1 MIPFP
6 TLEAQPKVSQPKA
19 VAITR
24 VVSIDIV
31 RALTMVLMIFV
42 NDLGTLKNIPLW
54 LEHVEP
60 GVDGIGLA
68 DVVFPAFLFIVGLS
82 LPFAVDHRRKKGDSD
97 LQLVVHVLVRTIA
110 LLVMG
115 VFLVNGETINQAAT
129 GLRSYQ
135 YYSLCCLSFILIWN
149 IYPKTANRYL
159 VYAAKALGII
169 TLIVLAFIYRGGEGA
184 EILRFAP
191 HWWGILGL
199 IGWAYLVAGL
209 VTVFAKNN
217 IWIILGAWIF
227 FSALSMV
234 YKAGY
239 IPHNSFVSLIPNAI
253 LGGTLTGLVL
263 GGVLASILFM
273 YFRKRNENNRMTLVF
288 IGWAVLMIFL
298 SIITR
303 PYWKLAKLGATPAWL
318 FLCSAFTLLAF
329 LAVYWLADVKRKSGW
344 FNFIKPAGTDT
355 LLCYLI
361 PYFLYALITA
371 THFHWPDWLITGGI
385 GLLKSFLL
393 ALLCVF
399 ITGWLNKAGVRMK
412 L

>member
-6 TLEAQPKVSQPKA
+6 TLETRPKISTPKTIP
-19 VAITR
+19 VTR
-24 VVSIDIV
+24 VVAIDIV

-42 NDLGTLKNIPLW
+42 NDLGSLKDIPLW
-54 LEHVEP
+54 LEHVKP

-82 LPFAVDHRRKKGDSD
+82 LPFAVESRRAKGDTE
-97 LQLVVHVLVRTIA
+97 LQLVAHVLVRTIA

-135 YYSLCCLSFILIWN
+135 WYSLSCFSFILIWN
-149 IYPKTANRYL
+149 IYPKKANRYL
-159 VYAAKALGII
+159 TLAAKVLGIC
-169 TLIVLAFIYRGGEGA
+169 TLIVLAIIYRGGEGQ
-184 EILRFAP
+184 EVLRFAP
-191 HWWGILGL
+191 QWWGILGL
-199 IGWAYLVAGL
+199 IGWSYLVAAL
-209 VTVFAKNN
+209 VTVFSKNN
-217 IWIILGAWIF
+217 FWVILGAWVF
-227 FSALSMV
+227 FCVLSMV
-234 YKAGY
+234 SKAGY
-239 IPHNSFVSLIPNAI
+239 IPRDSFISFIPGAI
-253 LGGTLTGLVL
+253 LGGTLTGLTL
-263 GGVLASILFM
+263 GGALTSIAFK
-273 YFRKRNENNRMTLVF
+273 YFRKRNENVKMTVVF
-288 IGWAVLMIFL
+288 VAFAALLIVL

-329 LAVYWLADVKRKSGW
+329 LAVYWIADVKRKSSW
-344 FNFIKPAGTDT
+344 FNFIRPAGTDT

-361 PYFLYALITA
+361 PYFLYALITV
-371 THFHWPDWLITGGI
+371 TNFHWPEAIITGGV
-385 GLLKSFLL
+385 GLVKSFLL

-399 ITGWLNKAGVRMK
+399 ITGWLNKASVRLK